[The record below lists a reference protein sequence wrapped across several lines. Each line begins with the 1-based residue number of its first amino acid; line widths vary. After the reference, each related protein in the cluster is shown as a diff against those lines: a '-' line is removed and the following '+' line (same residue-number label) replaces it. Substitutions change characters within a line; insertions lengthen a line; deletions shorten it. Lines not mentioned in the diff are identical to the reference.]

1 MKSFLIMLTLL
12 STAVYLNPY
21 DAPVSPYDK
30 PPSPYDQ
37 RYCDF
42 DGVKKPC

>member
-1 MKSFLIMLTLL
+1 MKKRLILFAVA
-12 STAVYLNPY
+12 TAIYTNPY
-21 DAPVSPYDK
+21 NQAVSPYDK

-42 DGVKKPC
+42 DGTKKPC